1 MEEKTQAHYRFYL
14 RSGSTGRGDTV
25 KFSEEESN
33 HMVSS
38 LRMGKG
44 DLVGATDGK
53 GSVFKVFLPQIESA
67 DLEVESSA
75 AIIAETGTET
85 VLIAEDEELVL
96 KLMKKTLEK
105 AGYRTITAING
116 EDAVQKHLRYK
127 NEIDLLFFD
136 VAMPEKDGKQAYEE
150 IRKTDPDVKII
161 FISGYGELN
170 DPRIRSI
177 LNDGKVLLNKPVKTN
192 ELLRKI
198 RTVLG

>member
-1 MEEKTQAHYRFYL
+1 SMVYGIIKRHNGYVYV
-14 RSGSTGRGDTV
+14 D
-25 KFSEEESN
+25 SEP
-33 HMVSS
+33 
-38 LRMGKG
+38 
-44 DLVGATDGK
+44 GK
-53 GSVFKVFLPQIESA
+53 GSSFKVFLPQIESA
-67 DLEVESSA
+67 GLEVEPSA
-75 AIIAETGTET
+75 AMITEKGTET

-116 EDAVQKHLRYK
+116 EDAVQKHSRYK

-150 IRKTDPDVKII
+150 IRKTDPDAKVI

-192 ELLRKI
+192 ELLRNI
-198 RTVLG
+198 RTLLG